1 MVKDRS
7 LGCSIVVEDDLTKVP
22 QNWDSLYYPDI
33 APELGKFLCGVQK
46 HFMSNPNIV
55 NLGWG

>member
-33 APELGKFLCGVQK
+33 APELG
-46 HFMSNPNIV
+46 IV
-55 NLGWG
+55 PVWCSKTFHVKPKYC